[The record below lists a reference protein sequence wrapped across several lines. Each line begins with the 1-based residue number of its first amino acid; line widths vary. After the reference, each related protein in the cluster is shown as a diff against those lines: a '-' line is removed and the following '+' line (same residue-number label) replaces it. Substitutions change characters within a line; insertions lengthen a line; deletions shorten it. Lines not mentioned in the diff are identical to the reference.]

1 MKGVFWKTTFR
12 QLAMVVTV
20 DKELDVFCQG
30 LHSASEAPRL
40 ASQTFQVVAK
50 VSIHRLNG
58 ISFLFIRAHFVGC
71 AIVECVVGRK
81 GIGVVLFGLW
91 SSFQAG
97 LQSFRSSLTHHIPTQ
112 HTAGLAIHNGYDVD

>member
-1 MKGVFWKTTFR
+1 MKGVFWKSTFR
-12 QLAMVVTV
+12 QLAMVITI
-20 DKELDVFCQG
+20 DEKLQIICQG
-30 LHSASEAPRL
+30 LHSASETPRL

-50 VSIHRLNG
+50 VSIHSLDR

-112 HTAGLAIHNGYDVD
+112 HTAVLSIYNGRT